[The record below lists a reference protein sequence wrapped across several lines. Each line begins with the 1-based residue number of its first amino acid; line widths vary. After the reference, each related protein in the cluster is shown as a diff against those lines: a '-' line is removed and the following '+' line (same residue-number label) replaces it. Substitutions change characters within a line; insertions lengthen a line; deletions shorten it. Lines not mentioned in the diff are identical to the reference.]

1 MTAPPSF
8 TVSATKKPKPKT
20 KIDSFAD
27 DFVAVD
33 FCLPLHSVTN
43 RPPFLR
49 IYEHLLMLIHIHLSY
64 FSKLMTVALLSLE
77 KHSSSTDAHTIYKAT
92 GKLSL
97 ETVNEFI
104 QRMRPE
110 PTQHLV
116 LDMSGV
122 TFLDSAGVGALVS
135 LFVNR
140 RSHGKT
146 FALAALAPQASAVV
160 TVAGLQK
167 LLPIY
172 PTVDEAAKKT

>member
-1 MTAPPSF
+1 MTNAS
-8 TVSATKKPKPKT
+8 
-20 KIDSFAD
+20 
-27 DFVAVD
+27 
-33 FCLPLHSVTN
+33 
-43 RPPFLR
+43 
-49 IYEHLLMLIHIHLSY
+49 LLN
-64 FSKLMTVALLSLE
+64 LE
-77 KHSSSTDAHTIYKAT
+77 KHSASSESQTIYQAK

-97 ETVNEFI
+97 ETVNEFV

-110 PTQHLV
+110 PAQHLV

-122 TFLDSAGVGALVS
+122 HFLDSAGVGALVS

-167 LLPIY
+167 LLPIFA
-172 PTVDEAAKKT
+172 TVDEAAKK

>member
-1 MTAPPSF
+1 M
-8 TVSATKKPKPKT
+8 
-20 KIDSFAD
+20 
-27 DFVAVD
+27 
-33 FCLPLHSVTN
+33 
-43 RPPFLR
+43 PPFTL
-49 IYEHLLMLIHIHLSY
+49 E
-64 FSKLMTVALLSLE
+64 LE
-77 KHSSSTDAHTIYKAT
+77 KRPGSTDALAIFQLK

-104 QRMRPE
+104 QKLRPE
-110 PTQHLV
+110 PAQHLI

-146 FALAALAPQASAVV
+146 FALAALAPQSAAVV
-160 TVAGLQK
+160 TVAGLQN

-172 PTVDEAAKKT
+172 KTVEEAMVKKP